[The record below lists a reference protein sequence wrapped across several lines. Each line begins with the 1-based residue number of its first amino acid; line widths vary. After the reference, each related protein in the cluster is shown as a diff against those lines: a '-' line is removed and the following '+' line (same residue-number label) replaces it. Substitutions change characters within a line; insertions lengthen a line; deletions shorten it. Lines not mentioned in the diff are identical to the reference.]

1 MKNHTEDVNKAE
13 KDLMSEDEDAE
24 CQKQLSKRNLRKC
37 LYLCCFAYMMNYSAY
52 AGLIFLQSS
61 VNIENG
67 LGTTGL
73 FLIYATSAFST
84 IFFVPIFIDFK
95 GAKAAIVAGEIGIL
109 CYTLSNFY
117 PSWYTIIPA
126 ALLHGLTESASWAG
140 SSVYVTYLGEQYWE
154 RCQSNKPTPSA
165 SNKSKESYVYKF
177 FCQFYTVV
185 YFSQVLGNAV
195 VSIVLTSLKDFNTP
209 HENFT
214 VTTATEPP
222 SKILVQKVATLGN
235 LTNTTSNTTLG
246 EAVGVI
252 SDDTW
257 EACGSM
263 ECQAD
268 FIYNA
273 DPERMR
279 KYEPS
284 RISIYL
290 LLALFL
296 LMQITFTMVHAIF
309 LPRIPAKFGSN
320 EHGRHSPVGQ
330 SENEFEKDQ
339 LVKDSASKRKITLKV
354 AMVSELKETFRH
366 MVSPLHLLVV
376 PMVFYCGVLIAFNV
390 AEFTRA
396 YVSCTIGVEQIGI
409 VMVAYG
415 LTSMAVSGVLTQL
428 LPHFGRNR
436 LVFVSALLHLGT
448 FLFCLFYSPSS
459 QSPWMIYL
467 NAVLLGACDGA
478 IVNVIQG
485 MIAIYF
491 EDQLAIAFSV
501 KNFGTNLGI
510 VAGTGWSTILCVY
523 VKLYILMGLLA
534 FSCICYI
541 FGEIWFQ
548 NKVKRSSA
556 DTAKAATQTQF

>member
-1 MKNHTEDVNKAE
+1 
-13 KDLMSEDEDAE
+13 MSEDEDAE

-37 LYLCCFAYMMNYSAY
+37 LYLCSFAFMMNYSAY

-126 ALLHGLTESASWAG
+126 ALIHGLTESASWAG

-154 RCQSNKPTPSA
+154 RS

-195 VSIVLTSLKDFNTP
+195 VSIVLTSLKTSYAMCVVIFGP
-209 HENFT
+209 
-214 VTTATEPP
+214 
-222 SKILVQKVATLGN
+222 TL
-235 LTNTTSNTTLG
+235 
-246 EAVGVI
+246 
-252 SDDTW
+252 
-257 EACGSM
+257 
-263 ECQAD
+263 
-268 FIYNA
+268 FIM
-273 DPERMR
+273 P
-279 KYEPS
+279 
-284 RISIYL
+284 
-290 LLALFL
+290 
-296 LMQITFTMVHAIF
+296 T
-309 LPRIPAKFGSN
+309 
-320 EHGRHSPVGQ
+320 Q
-330 SENEFEKDQ
+330 SVCAN
-339 LVKDSASKRKITLKV
+339 SASERKITLKN

-366 MVSPLHLLVV
+366 MVSPLHLLVL
-376 PMVFYCGVLIAFNV
+376 PMVFYCGVFTAFSV

-415 LTSMAVSGVLTQL
+415 LTSMAVSGVSTQL

-436 LVFVSALLHLGT
+436 LVFVSAFLHLGT

-485 MIAIYF
+485 MIASYF
-491 EDQLAIAFSV
+491 GDQLAIAFSV
-501 KNFGTNLGI
+501 KNFGTNLGV

-534 FSCICYI
+534 FSFICYI

-556 DTAKAATQTQF
+556 DTAKAAPSTQF